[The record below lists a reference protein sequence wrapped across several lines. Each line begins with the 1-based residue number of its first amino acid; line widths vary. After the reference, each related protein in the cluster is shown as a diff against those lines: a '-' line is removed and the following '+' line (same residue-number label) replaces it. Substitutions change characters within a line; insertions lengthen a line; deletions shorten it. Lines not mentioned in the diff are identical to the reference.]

1 MSAHYQFLILEP
13 SCGDILIDLRLMIL
27 VLIGKVLFV
36 LLVLID
42 LYNLCTHKK
51 KHLKYFRSPID
62 VCKLFSIHLKRVIV
76 KVLLFNLLLGL
87 SAPRPILLTLLGP
100 GK

>member
-42 LYNLCTHKK
+42 LYNLCTHTKN
-51 KHLKYFRSPID
+51 I
-62 VCKLFSIHLKRVIV
+62 
-76 KVLLFNLLLGL
+76 
-87 SAPRPILLTLLGP
+87 
-100 GK
+100 